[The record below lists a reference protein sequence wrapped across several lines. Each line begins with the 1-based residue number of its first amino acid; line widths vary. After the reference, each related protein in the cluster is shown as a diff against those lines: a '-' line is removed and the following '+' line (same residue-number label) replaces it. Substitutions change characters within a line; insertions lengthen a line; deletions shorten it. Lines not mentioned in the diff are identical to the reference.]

1 MAIDIIIA
9 ILIIVAVVT
18 GAIRGLVRQLGTLV
32 AFIVAI
38 LACRFFA
45 PGLAQTWVSAQ
56 SEYAT
61 LLRACVYVLVFI
73 VAFLSVN
80 LIAKLLHAT
89 VSALS
94 LSPLDRVAGAI
105 SARTVDSDCKRMPQ
119 RLFPARAAEPF
130 RLSRQFPPVESM
142 DIESRSRDRGLYREP
157 INRAE
162 RY

>member
-89 VSALS
+89 VTVW
-94 LSPLDRVAGAI
+94 PEPF
-105 SARTVDSDCKRMPQ
+105 SARHC
-119 RLFPARAAEPF
+119 
-130 RLSRQFPPVESM
+130 
-142 DIESRSRDRGLYREP
+142 G
-157 INRAE
+157 
-162 RY
+162 